1 MTEYKNTMLI
11 SPKRVKESGDL
22 SLNCQDDM
30 IGASIRTA
38 QKVYLTD
45 ILGKAMIEKLQELV
59 YNKIKGLPDN
69 IDDPDRVAYK
79 ELLDDYLTDALIYKT
94 IYDLYLRSSLKIRN
108 MGAVQNTDTNV
119 LSVSL
124 EDIKYMQSYTE
135 TMYNDALNK
144 MAKFVC
150 DNVEALPEIGEGKI
164 KCGACG
170 KTGKFANVNLWLN

>member
-11 SPKRVKESGDL
+11 SPKRVKESGEL
-22 SLNCQDDM
+22 SLNCDDTM

-59 YNKIKGLPDN
+59 YNKISGQPNDIDAPDN
-69 IDDPDRVAYK
+69 VAYK
-79 ELLDDYLTDALIYKT
+79 TLLDDYLCDALIYKT
-94 IYDLYLRSSLKIRN
+94 IVDLYLRSSMKIRN

-119 LSVSL
+119 LSMSL
-124 EDIKYMQSYTE
+124 DDIKYMQNYVE

-144 MAKFVC
+144 MSDFICENKAAF
-150 DNVEALPEIGEGKI
+150 PEIGEGKI
-164 KCGACG
+164 KCGKCG
-170 KTGKFANVNLWLN
+170 RNGKFANINLYLN